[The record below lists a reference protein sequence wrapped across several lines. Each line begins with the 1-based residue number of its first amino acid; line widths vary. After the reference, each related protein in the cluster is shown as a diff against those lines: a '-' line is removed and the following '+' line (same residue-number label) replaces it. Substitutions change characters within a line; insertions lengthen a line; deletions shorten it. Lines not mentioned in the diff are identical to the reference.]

1 MISSGENVRGVGPN
15 PVPANQETGRDAQ
28 AQGQEQAGGD
38 EQSQAMILQPP
49 GSEGGWIATGR
60 FIVSR
65 LWDLGRIYAAPLIF
79 GDQHQSYDACI
90 QVRTRN
96 ITREREIELVHV
108 LSGQATRFIT
118 TGRAASGQDLS
129 AQGDEDEWVLG
140 VMRFLGEFENRNVIN
155 QDGMGRIL
163 GEVDYSLETGSH
175 ADARATIQ
183 AIVDSCS
190 NSNPRSHVA
199 RINRGSSHAFPIT
212 CNLSESVAI
221 DVNGNTQNVPRFLVA
236 YARLSQERQNQRL
249 REEATAMATYISGG
263 ESPAEALPVDG
274 DTYERSQMVGNF
286 YWNRFEELRRQVP
299 RNADQNNPNLQAA
312 IQAQEKT
319 FLMLGLGL
327 ENNAPGL
334 IEEAIED
341 RVNQQTYQTA
351 MQSLRDRMRAYI
363 EQQQQQQQE

>member
-28 AQGQEQAGGD
+28 AQGQEQAGD
-38 EQSQAMILQPP
+38 RPQILQPH

-65 LWDLGRIYAAPLIF
+65 LWDLGRIYAVPLIF
-79 GDQHQSYDACI
+79 GDQRQSYDACI

-96 ITREREIELVHV
+96 ITRKREIELVHV

-129 AQGDEDEWVLG
+129 AQGDEDERVLG
-140 VMRFLGEFENRNVIN
+140 VMRFLGAFEDGDVIN

-190 NSNPRSHVA
+190 DSDPRSHVA
-199 RINRGSSHAFPIT
+199 RINRDSSHAFPIT

-236 YARLSQERQNQRL
+236 YARLSQEREAQR
-249 REEATAMATYISGG
+249 RRTEATAMAAYISGG
-263 ESPAEALPVDG
+263 ASPNYEALPANVD
-274 DTYERSQMVGNF
+274 DPYIRSERVRDF
-286 YWNRFEELRRQVP
+286 YWNNFETLMQRVP
-299 RNADQNNPNLQAA
+299 RGADQNNPDLQAA

-319 FLMLGLGL
+319 YLMLGLGL
-327 ENNAPGL
+327 ENESHGL
-334 IEEAIED
+334 IGEAIED
-341 RVNQQTYQTA
+341 SANQETYQTV
-351 MQSLRDRMRAYI
+351 MQSLRNRVQEGI
-363 EQQQQQQQE
+363 EQQQQQQE